1 MLERRLPIEARG
13 RLGSSIFEED
23 EHSPVFIVDMENQIL
38 KGITMGQMTS
48 LLPNSKRIF
57 LVSKSVTRPLDHGFG
72 GSY

>member
-13 RLGSSIFEED
+13 RLGSSIFEGD
-23 EHSPVFIVDMENQIL
+23 EHGHVFKVDMENQIL